1 MERWNPCK
9 EGSFHE
15 GNPVLLTK
23 TAFCSVTQELL
34 TKPNY
39 NHDLMEHRVKKKIL
53 VVEDHPDCRE
63 ILALL
68 LTQIGYHVI
77 KAQNSKDA
85 IVSAEAEEPALIF
98 MDMEL
103 PDVDGI
109 RTSALLKQ
117 NPKTSHIPIVAL
129 TAWMSELW
137 REKASKVG
145 IKTYLLKPVS
155 SRMLKE
161 AIEEFTDE
169 SLSRANAVIPS
180 I

>member
-1 MERWNPCK
+1 M
-9 EGSFHE
+9 
-15 GNPVLLTK
+15 
-23 TAFCSVTQELL
+23 TQELL

-85 IVSAEAEEPALIF
+85 IVLAEVEEPALIF

-169 SLSRANAVIPS
+169 SLSRANAVIPP

>member
-1 MERWNPCK
+1 M
-9 EGSFHE
+9 
-15 GNPVLLTK
+15 
-23 TAFCSVTQELL
+23 TQELL

-39 NHDLMEHRVKKKIL
+39 NHDPMERRVKKKIL

-85 IVSAEAEEPALIF
+85 IVCAEAEEPALIF

-155 SRMLKE
+155 CQMLKE
-161 AIEEFTDE
+161 TIEEFTDE
-169 SLSRANAVIPS
+169 SHIRANAVTSPM
-180 I
+180 

>member
-1 MERWNPCK
+1 
-9 EGSFHE
+9 
-15 GNPVLLTK
+15 VLLAK
-23 TAFCSVTQELL
+23 TTLCSNDTELL

-39 NHDLMEHRVKKKIL
+39 NHDPMERRVKKKIL

>member
-1 MERWNPCK
+1 MKGILCYWLKRPY
-9 EGSFHE
+9 
-15 GNPVLLTK
+15 VRM
-23 TAFCSVTQELL
+23 TQELL

-39 NHDLMEHRVKKKIL
+39 NHDPMERRVKKKIL

-85 IVSAEAEEPALIF
+85 IVCAEAEEPALIF

>member
-1 MERWNPCK
+1 MKGILCYWLKRPY
-9 EGSFHE
+9 
-15 GNPVLLTK
+15 VRM
-23 TAFCSVTQELL
+23 TQELL

-39 NHDLMEHRVKKKIL
+39 NHDLMERRVKKKIL

-85 IVSAEAEEPALIF
+85 IVCAEAEEPALIF

-161 AIEEFTDE
+161 AIEEFTDA

>member
-1 MERWNPCK
+1 MI
-9 EGSFHE
+9 
-15 GNPVLLTK
+15 
-23 TAFCSVTQELL
+23 QELL

-39 NHDLMEHRVKKKIL
+39 NHDPMERRVKKKIL

-85 IVSAEAEEPALIF
+85 IVCAEAEEPALIF

-169 SLSRANAVIPS
+169 SRIRTNAVTPS
-180 I
+180 NVIF

>member
-1 MERWNPCK
+1 M
-9 EGSFHE
+9 
-15 GNPVLLTK
+15 TK

-53 VVEDHPDCRE
+53 VVEDHHDCRE

-68 LTQIGYHVI
+68 LTQIGYQVI

-85 IVSAEAEEPALIF
+85 IVCAEVEEPALIF

-169 SLSRANAVIPS
+169 SLNRANTVISPV
-180 I
+180 

>member
-1 MERWNPCK
+1 MER
-9 EGSFHE
+9 
-15 GNPVLLTK
+15 
-23 TAFCSVTQELL
+23 
-34 TKPNY
+34 
-39 NHDLMEHRVKKKIL
+39 RVKKKIL
-53 VVEDHPDCRE
+53 IVEDHHDCRE

-85 IVSAEAEEPALIF
+85 IACAKAEEPALIF

-103 PDVDGI
+103 PDVDGVK
-109 RTSALLKQ
+109 TSALLKQ

-129 TAWMSELW
+129 TAWMSERW

-155 SRMLKE
+155 SQMLKE
-161 AIEEFTDE
+161 TIEEFTDE
-169 SLSRANAVIPS
+169 SFIRANPVTPPI
-180 I
+180 